1 MSGVPILPPLVAL
14 VLFAVWGLL
23 LVIAIGVTRL
33 AQVVTQGKGPGDCP
47 AGTPHGSDTYWRLNR
62 AHLNV
67 TENLPFFGALVLSG
81 LYLQVQ
87 GFAFEVLPSLILY
100 ARVAQSLIHVASG
113 SRLAVTLRFT
123 CYLVQVL
130 SMLAMAA
137 VILKAAGLALPW

>member
-23 LVIAIGVTRL
+23 LVIAIGLSRPV
-33 AQVVTQGKGPGDCP
+33 QVVTQGKGPGDFP
-47 AGTPHGSDTYWRLNR
+47 AGTPHGSDAYWRLNR

-67 TENLPFFGALVLSG
+67 TENLAFFGVLVLSG
-81 LYLQVQ
+81 LYMQVQ

-100 ARVAQSLIHVASG
+100 ARIVQSLIHIVSG
-113 SRLAVTLRFT
+113 SRMAVTLRFI

-137 VILKAAGLALPW
+137 VILKASGLPMPW

>member
-14 VLFAVWGLL
+14 VLFAAWGLL
-23 LVIAIGVTRL
+23 LVIAIGLSRL
-33 AQVVTQGKGPGDCP
+33 AQVVTQGKGPGDFP
-47 AGTPHGSDTYWRLNR
+47 AGTPHGSDAYWRLNR

-67 TENLPFFGALVLSG
+67 TENLAFFGVLVLSG
-81 LYLQVQ
+81 LYMQVQ

-100 ARVAQSLIHVASG
+100 ARIAQSLIHVVSG

-137 VILKAAGLALPW
+137 AILKAAGLSLPW

>member
-1 MSGVPILPPLVAL
+1 MTGLPIVPPLVAL
-14 VLFAVWGLL
+14 VLFAAWGLL
-23 LVIAIGVTRL
+23 LVIAIGMTRL
-33 AQVVTQGKGPGDCP
+33 VQVVTQGKGPGDFP
-47 AGTPHGSDTYWRLNR
+47 AGTPHGSPGYWRLNR

-81 LYLQVQ
+81 MYLQVQ
-87 GFAFEVLPSLILY
+87 GFAFEVLPSLVLY
-100 ARVAQSLIHVASG
+100 ARIAQSLIHVASG
-113 SRLAVTLRFT
+113 SRLAVTLRFI

>member
-1 MSGVPILPPLVAL
+1 MSGVPLMPPLVAL

-23 LVIAIGVTRL
+23 LVIAIGLTRL
-33 AQVVTQGKGPGDCP
+33 SLVVTQGKGPGDFP
-47 AGTPHGSDTYWRLNR
+47 AGTQHGSDAYWRLNR
-62 AHLNV
+62 AHMNV
-67 TENLPFFGALVLSG
+67 TENLPFFAALVLSG

-87 GFAFEVLPSLILY
+87 GFAFEVLPSLVLY
-100 ARVAQSLIHVASG
+100 ARIAQSLIHIASG

-137 VILKAAGLALPW
+137 AILKASGLSVPW

>member
-1 MSGVPILPPLVAL
+1 MTGVPLMPPLVAL

-23 LVIAIGVTRL
+23 LVIAIVVTRL
-33 AQVVTQGKGPGDCP
+33 GLVLFQGKKAGDFP
-47 AGTPHGSDTYWRLNR
+47 AGTQHGSDAYWRLNR
-62 AHLNV
+62 AHMNV
-67 TENLPFFGALVLSG
+67 AENLPFFGALVLCG

-87 GFAFEVLPSLILY
+87 GFAFEVLPSLVLY

-137 VILKAAGLALPW
+137 AILKASGLPVPW

>member
-1 MSGVPILPPLVAL
+1 MSGMPILPPLVAL

-23 LVIAIGVTRL
+23 LVIAIGLTRVS
-33 AQVVTQGKGPGDCP
+33 QVITQGKGPGDFP
-47 AGTPHGSDTYWRLNR
+47 AGTPHGSPAYWRLNR

-67 TENLPFFGALVLSG
+67 VENLPFFGAIVLAG
-81 LYLQVQ
+81 LYIQVQ
-87 GFAFEVLPSLILY
+87 GFTFEVLPSLVLY
-100 ARVAQSLIHVASG
+100 ARIAQSLIHVASG

-137 VILKAAGLALPW
+137 VILKAAGLPLPW